1 MPSLTQHCHVLVV
14 RATKQQLLQGNNVGG
29 APAPADMRKAFTQ
42 LTTTLSRA
50 WPRVQ
55 AALQQ
60 PGAQEMQS
68 AIYSGLT
75 ARAAARFVQLVF
87 GPRSES
93 NSRPPDGVVRA
104 AGPSI
109 AVSPQQVGPTPSA
122 VVVQPAMSQL
132 SSSRPQVS
140 AARMR

>member
-1 MPSLTQHCHVLVV
+1 MP
-14 RATKQQLLQGNNVGG
+14 QGNNVGG
-29 APAPADMRKAFTQ
+29 APAGADLRKVFTQ
-42 LTTTLSRA
+42 LSTTLSRA

-75 ARAAARFVQLVF
+75 QRAAARFVQLLF
-87 GPRSES
+87 GPQADS
-93 NSRPPDGVVRA
+93 NRSRPADGVSRA
-104 AGPSI
+104 AGPST
-109 AVSPQQVGPTPSA
+109 AVSPQQMSSRPPT
-122 VVVQPAMSQL
+122 VVVQPSMAQL
-132 SSSRPQVS
+132 SSRPSPS